1 MYPPDGVSSSCMPVA
16 GKIERLWIDA
26 QKWAL
31 RRMERL
37 SARRR
42 RGPATAAHLEVGL
55 RGERAAMFE
64 LQRRG
69 YIVVARR
76 WTSTRMRGDVDLIAW
91 DDDRLCFVEVKTR
104 TAHDMSPAE
113 SAVDEDKRQM
123 LRRLARAY
131 LRAFPEAERKTIP
144 VRFDVVSVYLI
155 GETTEFEVFPAAFGW
170 R

>member
-1 MYPPDGVSSSCMPVA
+1 
-16 GKIERLWIDA
+16 
-26 QKWAL
+26 
-31 RRMERL
+31 
-37 SARRR
+37 
-42 RGPATAAHLEVGL
+42 
-55 RGERAAMFE
+55 MFE

-113 SAVDEDKRQM
+113 SAVDEDKRRM
-123 LRRLARAY
+123 LRALARAY
-131 LRAFPEAERKTIP
+131 LRAFPETERKTIP

-155 GETTEFEVFPAAFGW
+155 GETTEFEVFPAAFGS

>member
-1 MYPPDGVSSSCMPVA
+1 MPVA
-16 GKIERLWIDA
+16 GKIERLWTDA
-26 QKWAL
+26 QEWAL

-42 RGPATAAHLEVGL
+42 RAPATAGHLEVGL

-69 YIVVARR
+69 HIVVARR

-91 DDDRLCFVEVKTR
+91 DGDRLCFVEVKTR

-113 SAVDEDKRQM
+113 SAVDEDKRRM
-123 LRRLARAY
+123 LRGLAKAY

-155 GETTEFEVFPAAFGW
+155 GKTTEFEVFSGAFGW
-170 R
+170 Q

>member
-1 MYPPDGVSSSCMPVA
+1 MPTA
-16 GKIERLWIDA
+16 GKFVGLWIGA
-26 QKWAL
+26 QEWAL

-37 SARRR
+37 GVWRRHAQ
-42 RGPATAAHLEVGL
+42 ATAPHLEVGL

-69 YIVVARR
+69 YIVVAQR

-113 SAVDEDKRQM
+113 SAVDEDKRRM
-123 LRRLARAY
+123 LRSLAKAY
-131 LRAFPEAERKTIP
+131 LRVFPE
-144 VRFDVVSVYLI
+144 S
-155 GETTEFEVFPAAFGW
+155 
-170 R
+170 

>member
-1 MYPPDGVSSSCMPVA
+1 MPIA
-16 GKIERLWIDA
+16 GKFERQWIRV
-26 QKWAL
+26 QEWAL
-31 RRMERL
+31 RRMEHL
-37 SARRR
+37 GTRRK
-42 RGPATAAHLEVGL
+42 RGPATAPHLEVGL

-69 YIVVARR
+69 YTVVARR

-91 DDDRLCFVEVKTR
+91 DNDQLCFVEVKTR

-113 SAVDEDKRQM
+113 LAVDEDKRSQDGA
-123 LRRLARAY
+123 RGLARAY
-131 LRAFPEAERKTIP
+131 LRAFPEAARNTIG

-155 GETTEFEVFPAAFGW
+155 AETREFQLFPAAFGW

>member
-1 MYPPDGVSSSCMPVA
+1 MPAA
-16 GKIERLWIDA
+16 GKFERLWIGA
-26 QKWAL
+26 QEWAL
-31 RRMERL
+31 ARIERL
-37 SARRR
+37 AVRRG
-42 RGPATAAHLEVGL
+42 RGPATAAHLEVGS
-55 RGERAAMFE
+55 RGEQAAMFE

-91 DDDRLCFVEVKTR
+91 DDDRLCFIEVKTR

-113 SAVDEDKRQM
+113 SAVDEDKRRM
-123 LRRLARAY
+123 LRGLAKAY
-131 LRAFPEAERKTIP
+131 LRVFPESERQTIP

-155 GETTEFEVFPAAFGW
+155 GQTREFEVFPAAFGW